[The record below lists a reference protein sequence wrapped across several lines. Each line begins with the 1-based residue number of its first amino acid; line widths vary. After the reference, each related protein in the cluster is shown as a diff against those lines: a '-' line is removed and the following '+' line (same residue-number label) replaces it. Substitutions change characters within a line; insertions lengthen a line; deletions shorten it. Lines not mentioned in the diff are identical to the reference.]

1 MLKTIMA
8 KAAHHGRTG
17 AIAASGVVLA
27 LGCASSSAFALDT
40 QPSWQGIATTTAST
54 TAQCDGAYGSTVGE
68 TEVSV
73 FRPKIKSTD
82 TNTYL
87 SFVFLRAAET
97 LENRSELTV
106 HQMHGAGSLEGYGVS
121 SKGEFY
127 EFTGTYSLTIS
138 PAEITAS
145 TPVITISG
153 KIANLGN
160 NPGCIVTF
168 TGVYGKR
175 VD

>member
-1 MLKTIMA
+1 MSKVPMA
-8 KAAHHGRTG
+8 NAMRHGRRAGISAGG
-17 AIAASGVVLA
+17 AALMLA
-27 LGCASSSAFALDT
+27 FASSGAFALDT
-40 QPSWQGIATTTAST
+40 QESWQGIATTTAST
-54 TAQCDGAYGSTVGE
+54 TAQCNGAYGSTVGE

-82 TNTYL
+82 TKTYL

-97 LENRSELTV
+97 LENLSELTV
-106 HQMHGAGSLEGYGVS
+106 HQMHGSGTVEGYGVS

-127 EFTGTYSLTIS
+127 DFTGTYSLTIS
-138 PAEITAS
+138 PAAITAS
-145 TPVITISG
+145 TPVVTISG

-160 NPGCIVTF
+160 SPGCIVTF